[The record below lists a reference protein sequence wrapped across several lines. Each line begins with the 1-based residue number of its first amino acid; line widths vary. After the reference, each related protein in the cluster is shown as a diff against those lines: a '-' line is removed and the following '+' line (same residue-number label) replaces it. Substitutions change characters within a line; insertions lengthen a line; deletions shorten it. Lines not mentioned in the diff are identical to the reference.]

1 MGLLGHVQG
10 QISCS
15 LELTPLETG
24 AAHRQGTDP
33 LQGAFHGGG
42 HGAGAEHVGA
52 EVGAVV
58 DARQHQIR
66 CFVHQ
71 FAQGQ
76 LHAIG
81 RCAAAGPGGHARC
94 KQFVRPFGAQGGLQ
108 GQAVAGGGAFLVGA
122 DHRDLVTPGGRGRSQ
137 GADPLGEDPVVI
149 ADQDPHG
156 SADGW
161 GEPKRAGCL
170 QSGPFRLCSVSA
182 PVTLQQLTD
191 QLDALEQQ
199 ASAEIAEAAD
209 AAALEQL
216 RVGLLGKKGRLSG
229 VLGAMG
235 KLPGQERPVVG
246 QRANVLKTQVQTLLS
261 DRLQAVQQAA
271 MAERIARESIDVTA
285 PPSGIPMGHRHPLI
299 TTTEEIVDL
308 FLGLGYSVA
317 EGPEVEKD
325 HYNFTA
331 LNIPEDHPARD
342 MQDTFYLGADL
353 LMRTHTSPVQIR
365 HLEQNPPPVRIV
377 APGRVYRRDAV
388 DATHSP
394 VFHQVEVL
402 AIDEGLDFSHLRG
415 TVMAFLKAFF
425 GDLPVRF
432 RASYFPFTEP
442 SAEVDVQ
449 WRGRWL
455 EVMGCG
461 MVDPAVLEG
470 LGLDPERY
478 SGFAAGLGVERFCM
492 VRHGI
497 DDIRRLYTSDLRFL
511 EQF

>member
-1 MGLLGHVQG
+1 M
-10 QISCS
+10 
-15 LELTPLETG
+15 
-24 AAHRQGTDP
+24 
-33 LQGAFHGGG
+33 
-42 HGAGAEHVGA
+42 
-52 EVGAVV
+52 
-58 DARQHQIR
+58 
-66 CFVHQ
+66 
-71 FAQGQ
+71 
-76 LHAIG
+76 
-81 RCAAAGPGGHARC
+81 
-94 KQFVRPFGAQGGLQ
+94 
-108 GQAVAGGGAFLVGA
+108 
-122 DHRDLVTPGGRGRSQ
+122 
-137 GADPLGEDPVVI
+137 
-149 ADQDPHG
+149 
-156 SADGW
+156 
-161 GEPKRAGCL
+161 
-170 QSGPFRLCSVSA
+170 SA

-199 ASAEIAEAAD
+199 AAAEIAEAVD

-216 RVGLLGKKGRLSG
+216 RVGLLGKKGRISG

-235 KLPGQERPVVG
+235 KLPGEERPLVG
-246 QRANVLKTQVQTLLS
+246 QRANVLKTQVQSLLGE
-261 DRLQAVQQAA
+261 RLQAVKQAA
-271 MAERIARESIDVTA
+271 MAERISRESLDVTA
-285 PPSGIPMGHRHPLI
+285 PASGVPMGHRHPLI

-317 EGPEVEKD
+317 EGPEVERD

-342 MQDTFYLGADL
+342 MQDTFYLGGDL

-365 HLEQNPPPVRIV
+365 HLEENPPPVRIV

>member
-1 MGLLGHVQG
+1 M
-10 QISCS
+10 
-15 LELTPLETG
+15 
-24 AAHRQGTDP
+24 
-33 LQGAFHGGG
+33 
-42 HGAGAEHVGA
+42 
-52 EVGAVV
+52 
-58 DARQHQIR
+58 
-66 CFVHQ
+66 
-71 FAQGQ
+71 
-76 LHAIG
+76 
-81 RCAAAGPGGHARC
+81 
-94 KQFVRPFGAQGGLQ
+94 
-108 GQAVAGGGAFLVGA
+108 
-122 DHRDLVTPGGRGRSQ
+122 
-137 GADPLGEDPVVI
+137 
-149 ADQDPHG
+149 
-156 SADGW
+156 
-161 GEPKRAGCL
+161 
-170 QSGPFRLCSVSA
+170 SA

-199 ASAEIAEAAD
+199 AAAEIAEAAD

-216 RVGLLGKKGRLSG
+216 RVGLLGKKGRISG

-235 KLPGQERPVVG
+235 KLPGEERPLVG
-246 QRANVLKTQVQTLLS
+246 QRANVLKTQVQSLLGE
-261 DRLQAVQQAA
+261 RLQAVKQAA
-271 MAERIARESIDVTA
+271 MAERIARESLDVTA
-285 PPSGIPMGHRHPLI
+285 PASGVPMGHRHPLI

-317 EGPEVEKD
+317 EGPEVERD

-342 MQDTFYLGADL
+342 MQDTFYLGGDL

-365 HLEQNPPPVRIV
+365 HLEENPPPVRIV

-388 DATHSP
+388 DTTHSP

>member
-1 MGLLGHVQG
+1 M
-10 QISCS
+10 S
-15 LELTPLETG
+15 
-24 AAHRQGTDP
+24 
-33 LQGAFHGGG
+33 
-42 HGAGAEHVGA
+42 
-52 EVGAVV
+52 
-58 DARQHQIR
+58 
-66 CFVHQ
+66 
-71 FAQGQ
+71 
-76 LHAIG
+76 
-81 RCAAAGPGGHARC
+81 
-94 KQFVRPFGAQGGLQ
+94 
-108 GQAVAGGGAFLVGA
+108 
-122 DHRDLVTPGGRGRSQ
+122 
-137 GADPLGEDPVVI
+137 
-149 ADQDPHG
+149 
-156 SADGW
+156 
-161 GEPKRAGCL
+161 
-170 QSGPFRLCSVSA
+170 
-182 PVTLQQLTD
+182 LQQLTD
-191 QLDALEQQ
+191 QLESLE
-199 ASAEIAEAAD
+199 AEAAEAISAAAD
-209 AAALEQL
+209 AEALEQL
-216 RVGLLGKKGRLSG
+216 RIGLLGKKGRLSG

-235 KLPGQERPVVG
+235 KLPGDERPLVG
-246 QRANVLKTQVQTLLS
+246 QRANVLKSQVQALLS
-261 DRLQAVQQAA
+261 DRLQAVKQAA
-271 MAERIARESIDVTA
+271 MEARIAAETLDVTA
-285 PPSGIPMGHRHPLI
+285 PAQGIPMGHRHPLI

-308 FLGLGYSVA
+308 FCGLGYQVV
-317 EGPEVEKD
+317 EGPEVETD
-325 HYNFTA
+325 HHNFTA
-331 LNIPEDHPARD
+331 LNIPPDHPARD
-342 MQDTFYLGADL
+342 MQDTFYLKDNL
-353 LMRTHTSPVQIR
+353 LLRTHTSPVQIR
-365 HLEQNPPPVRIV
+365 HLETHAPPVRIV

>member
-1 MGLLGHVQG
+1 M
-10 QISCS
+10 
-15 LELTPLETG
+15 
-24 AAHRQGTDP
+24 
-33 LQGAFHGGG
+33 
-42 HGAGAEHVGA
+42 
-52 EVGAVV
+52 
-58 DARQHQIR
+58 
-66 CFVHQ
+66 
-71 FAQGQ
+71 
-76 LHAIG
+76 
-81 RCAAAGPGGHARC
+81 
-94 KQFVRPFGAQGGLQ
+94 
-108 GQAVAGGGAFLVGA
+108 
-122 DHRDLVTPGGRGRSQ
+122 
-137 GADPLGEDPVVI
+137 
-149 ADQDPHG
+149 
-156 SADGW
+156 
-161 GEPKRAGCL
+161 
-170 QSGPFRLCSVSA
+170 SA

-199 ASAEIAEAAD
+199 ASAEIADAAD

-216 RVGLLGKKGRLSG
+216 RVGLLGKKGRISG

-235 KLPGQERPVVG
+235 KLPGDERPLVG
-246 QRANVLKTQVQTLLS
+246 QRANVLKTQVKTLLS

-285 PPSGIPMGHRHPLI
+285 PASGIPMGHRHPLI

-308 FLGLGYSVA
+308 FLGMGYSVS

-365 HLEQNPPPVRIV
+365 YLEQNPPPVRIV

-415 TVMAFLKAFF
+415 TVMAFLRAFF

>member
-1 MGLLGHVQG
+1 MSAT
-10 QISCS
+10 IS
-15 LELTPLETG
+15 
-24 AAHRQGTDP
+24 
-33 LQGAFHGGG
+33 
-42 HGAGAEHVGA
+42 
-52 EVGAVV
+52 
-58 DARQHQIR
+58 
-66 CFVHQ
+66 
-71 FAQGQ
+71 
-76 LHAIG
+76 
-81 RCAAAGPGGHARC
+81 
-94 KQFVRPFGAQGGLQ
+94 
-108 GQAVAGGGAFLVGA
+108 
-122 DHRDLVTPGGRGRSQ
+122 
-137 GADPLGEDPVVI
+137 
-149 ADQDPHG
+149 
-156 SADGW
+156 
-161 GEPKRAGCL
+161 
-170 QSGPFRLCSVSA
+170 
-182 PVTLQQLTD
+182 LQQLTD
-191 QLDALEQQ
+191 QLDALE
-199 ASAEIAEAAD
+199 AEAVSAIAAAAD
-209 AAALEQL
+209 ADALEQL
-216 RVGLLGKKGRLSG
+216 RVSLLGKKGRLSG

-235 KLPGQERPVVG
+235 KLPSEERPLVG
-246 QRANVLKTQVQTLLS
+246 QRANVLKTQVQNLLGERLQVVKAAVLA
-261 DRLQAVQQAA
+261 DRLV
-271 MAERIARESIDVTA
+271 RETIDVTA
-285 PPSGIPMGHRHPLI
+285 PSSGIPVGHRHPLI
-299 TTTEEIVDL
+299 TTTEQIVDL
-308 FLGLGYSVA
+308 FCGLGYRVA
-317 EGPEVEKD
+317 EGPEVETD
-325 HYNFTA
+325 HYNFSA

-342 MQDTFYLGADL
+342 MQDTFYLGGNL
-353 LMRTHTSPVQIR
+353 LLRTHTSPVQIR

-425 GDLPVRF
+425 GDMPVRF

-470 LGLDPERY
+470 LGLDPERW

>member
-1 MGLLGHVQG
+1 M
-10 QISCS
+10 
-15 LELTPLETG
+15 
-24 AAHRQGTDP
+24 
-33 LQGAFHGGG
+33 
-42 HGAGAEHVGA
+42 
-52 EVGAVV
+52 
-58 DARQHQIR
+58 
-66 CFVHQ
+66 
-71 FAQGQ
+71 
-76 LHAIG
+76 
-81 RCAAAGPGGHARC
+81 
-94 KQFVRPFGAQGGLQ
+94 
-108 GQAVAGGGAFLVGA
+108 
-122 DHRDLVTPGGRGRSQ
+122 
-137 GADPLGEDPVVI
+137 
-149 ADQDPHG
+149 
-156 SADGW
+156 SAT
-161 GEPKRAGCL
+161 
-170 QSGPFRLCSVSA
+170 
-182 PVTLQQLTD
+182 VTLQQLTE

-199 ASAEIAEAAD
+199 AAAD
-209 AAALEQL
+209 IADAVDAQALEQL
-216 RVGLLGKKGRLSG
+216 RVGLLGKKGKLSG

-235 KLPGQERPVVG
+235 KLSGSDRPVVG
-246 QRANVLKTQVQTLLS
+246 QRANVLKTQVQTLLA
-261 DRLQAVQQAA
+261 DRLQAVKQAA
-271 MAERIARESIDVTA
+271 MAERIARERLDVTA
-285 PPSGIPMGHRHPLI
+285 PASGIPMGHRHPLI

-317 EGPEVEKD
+317 EGPEVEQD

-342 MQDTFYLGADL
+342 MQDTFYLQKDL
-353 LMRTHTSPVQIR
+353 LLRTHTSPVQIR

>member
-1 MGLLGHVQG
+1 M
-10 QISCS
+10 
-15 LELTPLETG
+15 
-24 AAHRQGTDP
+24 
-33 LQGAFHGGG
+33 
-42 HGAGAEHVGA
+42 
-52 EVGAVV
+52 
-58 DARQHQIR
+58 
-66 CFVHQ
+66 
-71 FAQGQ
+71 
-76 LHAIG
+76 
-81 RCAAAGPGGHARC
+81 
-94 KQFVRPFGAQGGLQ
+94 
-108 GQAVAGGGAFLVGA
+108 
-122 DHRDLVTPGGRGRSQ
+122 
-137 GADPLGEDPVVI
+137 
-149 ADQDPHG
+149 
-156 SADGW
+156 
-161 GEPKRAGCL
+161 
-170 QSGPFRLCSVSA
+170 SA

-199 ASAEIAEAAD
+199 AAAEIAEAAD

-216 RVGLLGKKGRLSG
+216 RVGLLGKKGRISG

-235 KLPGQERPVVG
+235 KLPGEERPLVG
-246 QRANVLKTQVQTLLS
+246 QRANVLKTQVQSLLGE
-261 DRLQAVQQAA
+261 RLQAVKQAA
-271 MAERIARESIDVTA
+271 MAERIARESLDVTA
-285 PPSGIPMGHRHPLI
+285 PASGVPMGHRHPLI

-317 EGPEVEKD
+317 EGPEVERD

-342 MQDTFYLGADL
+342 MQDTFYLGGDL

-365 HLEQNPPPVRIV
+365 HLEENPPPVRIV

-388 DATHSP
+388 DSTHSP

-442 SAEVDVQ
+442 SAVVDVQ

-461 MVDPAVLEG
+461 MV
-470 LGLDPERY
+470 
-478 SGFAAGLGVERFCM
+478 
-492 VRHGI
+492 
-497 DDIRRLYTSDLRFL
+497 
-511 EQF
+511 

>member
-1 MGLLGHVQG
+1 M
-10 QISCS
+10 
-15 LELTPLETG
+15 
-24 AAHRQGTDP
+24 
-33 LQGAFHGGG
+33 
-42 HGAGAEHVGA
+42 
-52 EVGAVV
+52 
-58 DARQHQIR
+58 
-66 CFVHQ
+66 
-71 FAQGQ
+71 
-76 LHAIG
+76 
-81 RCAAAGPGGHARC
+81 
-94 KQFVRPFGAQGGLQ
+94 
-108 GQAVAGGGAFLVGA
+108 
-122 DHRDLVTPGGRGRSQ
+122 
-137 GADPLGEDPVVI
+137 
-149 ADQDPHG
+149 
-156 SADGW
+156 
-161 GEPKRAGCL
+161 
-170 QSGPFRLCSVSA
+170 SA

-199 ASAEIAEAAD
+199 AAAEIAEAAD

-216 RVGLLGKKGRLSG
+216 RVGLLGKKGRISG

-235 KLPGQERPVVG
+235 KLPGEERPLVG
-246 QRANVLKTQVQTLLS
+246 QRANVLKTQVQSLLGE
-261 DRLQAVQQAA
+261 RLQAVKQAA
-271 MAERIARESIDVTA
+271 MAERIARESLDVTA
-285 PPSGIPMGHRHPLI
+285 PASGVPMGHRHPLV

-317 EGPEVEKD
+317 EGPEVERD

-342 MQDTFYLGADL
+342 MQDTFYLGGDL

-365 HLEQNPPPVRIV
+365 HLEENPPPVRIV

>member
-1 MGLLGHVQG
+1 M
-10 QISCS
+10 
-15 LELTPLETG
+15 
-24 AAHRQGTDP
+24 
-33 LQGAFHGGG
+33 
-42 HGAGAEHVGA
+42 
-52 EVGAVV
+52 
-58 DARQHQIR
+58 
-66 CFVHQ
+66 
-71 FAQGQ
+71 
-76 LHAIG
+76 
-81 RCAAAGPGGHARC
+81 
-94 KQFVRPFGAQGGLQ
+94 
-108 GQAVAGGGAFLVGA
+108 
-122 DHRDLVTPGGRGRSQ
+122 
-137 GADPLGEDPVVI
+137 
-149 ADQDPHG
+149 
-156 SADGW
+156 SAT
-161 GEPKRAGCL
+161 
-170 QSGPFRLCSVSA
+170 
-182 PVTLQQLTD
+182 VTLQQLTE

-199 ASAEIAEAAD
+199 AAAD
-209 AAALEQL
+209 IADAVDAQALEQL
-216 RVGLLGKKGRLSG
+216 RVGLLGKKGKLSG

-235 KLPGQERPVVG
+235 KLPGSDRPVVG
-246 QRANVLKTQVQTLLS
+246 QRANVLKTQVQTLLA
-261 DRLQAVQQAA
+261 DRLQAVKQAA
-271 MAERIARESIDVTA
+271 MAERIARERLDVTA
-285 PPSGIPMGHRHPLI
+285 PASGIPMGHRHPLI

-317 EGPEVEKD
+317 EGPEVEQD

-342 MQDTFYLGADL
+342 MQDTFYLQKDL
-353 LMRTHTSPVQIR
+353 LLRTHTSPVQIR

>member
-1 MGLLGHVQG
+1 M
-10 QISCS
+10 
-15 LELTPLETG
+15 
-24 AAHRQGTDP
+24 
-33 LQGAFHGGG
+33 
-42 HGAGAEHVGA
+42 
-52 EVGAVV
+52 
-58 DARQHQIR
+58 
-66 CFVHQ
+66 
-71 FAQGQ
+71 
-76 LHAIG
+76 
-81 RCAAAGPGGHARC
+81 
-94 KQFVRPFGAQGGLQ
+94 
-108 GQAVAGGGAFLVGA
+108 
-122 DHRDLVTPGGRGRSQ
+122 
-137 GADPLGEDPVVI
+137 
-149 ADQDPHG
+149 
-156 SADGW
+156 
-161 GEPKRAGCL
+161 
-170 QSGPFRLCSVSA
+170 SA

-199 ASAEIAEAAD
+199 ASAEIARAAD

-216 RVGLLGKKGRLSG
+216 RVGLLGKKGRISG

-235 KLPGQERPVVG
+235 KLPGQERPLVG
-246 QRANVLKTQVQTLLS
+246 QRANVLKTQVQSLLGE
-261 DRLQAVQQAA
+261 RLQAVKQAA
-271 MAERIARESIDVTA
+271 MAERIAKESLDVTA
-285 PPSGIPMGHRHPLI
+285 PATGVPMGHRHPLI

-317 EGPEVEKD
+317 EGPEVERD

-342 MQDTFYLGADL
+342 MQDTFYLGGDL

-365 HLEQNPPPVRIV
+365 HLEENPPPVRIV

>member
-1 MGLLGHVQG
+1 M
-10 QISCS
+10 
-15 LELTPLETG
+15 
-24 AAHRQGTDP
+24 
-33 LQGAFHGGG
+33 
-42 HGAGAEHVGA
+42 
-52 EVGAVV
+52 
-58 DARQHQIR
+58 
-66 CFVHQ
+66 
-71 FAQGQ
+71 
-76 LHAIG
+76 
-81 RCAAAGPGGHARC
+81 
-94 KQFVRPFGAQGGLQ
+94 
-108 GQAVAGGGAFLVGA
+108 
-122 DHRDLVTPGGRGRSQ
+122 
-137 GADPLGEDPVVI
+137 
-149 ADQDPHG
+149 
-156 SADGW
+156 
-161 GEPKRAGCL
+161 
-170 QSGPFRLCSVSA
+170 SA

-199 ASAEIAEAAD
+199 AAAEIAEAAD

-216 RVGLLGKKGRLSG
+216 RVGLLGKKGRISG

-235 KLPGQERPVVG
+235 KLPGQERPLVG
-246 QRANVLKTQVQTLLS
+246 QRANVLKTQVQSLLGE
-261 DRLQAVQQAA
+261 RLQAVKQAA
-271 MAERIARESIDVTA
+271 MAERIAKESLDVTA
-285 PPSGIPMGHRHPLI
+285 PATGVPMGHRHPLI

-317 EGPEVEKD
+317 EGPEVERD

-342 MQDTFYLGADL
+342 MQDTFYLGGDL

-365 HLEQNPPPVRIV
+365 HLEDNPPPVRIV

>member
-1 MGLLGHVQG
+1 M
-10 QISCS
+10 S
-15 LELTPLETG
+15 P
-24 AAHRQGTDP
+24 
-33 LQGAFHGGG
+33 
-42 HGAGAEHVGA
+42 
-52 EVGAVV
+52 
-58 DARQHQIR
+58 
-66 CFVHQ
+66 
-71 FAQGQ
+71 
-76 LHAIG
+76 
-81 RCAAAGPGGHARC
+81 
-94 KQFVRPFGAQGGLQ
+94 
-108 GQAVAGGGAFLVGA
+108 
-122 DHRDLVTPGGRGRSQ
+122 
-137 GADPLGEDPVVI
+137 
-149 ADQDPHG
+149 
-156 SADGW
+156 
-161 GEPKRAGCL
+161 
-170 QSGPFRLCSVSA
+170 

-199 ASAEIAEAAD
+199 AAVEIAEAVD

-216 RVGLLGKKGRLSG
+216 RVGLLGKKGRISG

-235 KLPGQERPVVG
+235 KLPGDERPVVG
-246 QRANVLKTQVQTLLS
+246 QRANVLKTQVKTLLS
-261 DRLQAVQQAA
+261 DRLHAVQQAA

-285 PPSGIPMGHRHPLI
+285 PPSGIPLGHRHPLI

-317 EGPEVEKD
+317 EGPEVERD

-342 MQDTFYLGADL
+342 MQDTFYLGGDL

-449 WRGRWL
+449 WRGKWL

-511 EQF
+511 DQF

>member
-1 MGLLGHVQG
+1 M
-10 QISCS
+10 
-15 LELTPLETG
+15 
-24 AAHRQGTDP
+24 
-33 LQGAFHGGG
+33 
-42 HGAGAEHVGA
+42 
-52 EVGAVV
+52 
-58 DARQHQIR
+58 
-66 CFVHQ
+66 
-71 FAQGQ
+71 
-76 LHAIG
+76 
-81 RCAAAGPGGHARC
+81 
-94 KQFVRPFGAQGGLQ
+94 
-108 GQAVAGGGAFLVGA
+108 
-122 DHRDLVTPGGRGRSQ
+122 
-137 GADPLGEDPVVI
+137 
-149 ADQDPHG
+149 
-156 SADGW
+156 
-161 GEPKRAGCL
+161 
-170 QSGPFRLCSVSA
+170 SA

-199 ASAEIAEAAD
+199 AAAEIAEAAD

-216 RVGLLGKKGRLSG
+216 RVGLLGKKGRISG

-235 KLPGQERPVVG
+235 KLPGEERPLVG
-246 QRANVLKTQVQTLLS
+246 QRANVLKTQVQSLLGE
-261 DRLQAVQQAA
+261 RLQAVKQAA
-271 MAERIARESIDVTA
+271 MEERIARESLDVTA
-285 PPSGIPMGHRHPLI
+285 PASGVPMGHRHPLI

-317 EGPEVEKD
+317 EGPEVERD

-342 MQDTFYLGADL
+342 MQDTFYLGGDL

-365 HLEQNPPPVRIV
+365 HLEKNPPPVRIV

-415 TVMAFLKAFF
+415 TVMAFLKAFY

-442 SAEVDVQ
+442 SAEVDVK